1 MIMELKDFMNQIWD
15 SIEINGQKVV
25 NRRVCYGSLPDLEFQ
40 LEDGS
45 FVSAKD
51 LFENVS
57 KTS

>member
-1 MIMELKDFMNQIWD
+1 MELKDFMNQVWGAN
-15 SIEINGQKVV
+15 EINGQKVV

-45 FVSAKD
+45 FVSAKN
-51 LFENVS
+51 LFEKVS

>member
-1 MIMELKDFMNQIWD
+1 MELKDFMNKIWTAT
-15 SIEINGQKVV
+15 EINGVKVV
-25 NRRVCYGSLPDLEFQ
+25 DRYLGYGALPDINLA

-51 LFENVS
+51 LFKNVS

>member
-1 MIMELKDFMNQIWD
+1 MTLNEFMNNIWTAQ
-15 SIEINGQKVV
+15 EINGQKVI
-25 NRRVCYGSLPDLEFQ
+25 NRNVGYGSLPDLTFQ

-51 LFENVS
+51 LFEKVS

>member
-1 MIMELKDFMNQIWD
+1 MELKDFMNQIWGAN
-15 SIEINGQKVV
+15 EINGQKVV
-25 NRRVCYGSLPDLEFQ
+25 ERMVGYGAMPDLTFQ

-51 LFENVS
+51 LFKNVA